1 MSGAERCA
9 DTSTITVTPPGPWWQ
24 VVDADVQTNGDL
36 RSKVPIGLYF
46 GLPGLG
52 GFPGVAKYGD
62 STSLSSLNVSAKGWL
77 ANSRYVI
84 QNNKILNYAAFSH
97 MVPADIV
104 INSVPIGSVS
114 GNYFKNNGGASSGY
128 YWFKYDAT
136 QFHLDLH
143 ITSLMNLGNRKV
155 ILFVDGADV
164 YFEGDIKVDEGQ
176 GFFLVISNKNI
187 YIDSKVTD
195 LQAVF
200 LADQG
205 FYTGTGNKQ
214 LHVKGSVAAW
224 GQVHLQRDLGA
235 AKNADTPAEVFE
247 YDPSLYLLYP
257 SKLSV
262 YKMRWKEVA
271 P

>member
-1 MSGAERCA
+1 MN
-9 DTSTITVTPPGPWWQ
+9 
-24 VVDADVQTNGDL
+24 ADVQTNGDL
-36 RSKVPIGLYF
+36 ISHTPFIDGNYFYF

-114 GNYFKNNGGASSGY
+114 GDYFKNNGEASSGY

-187 YIDSKVTD
+187 YIDSKVTG

-205 FYTGTGNKQ
+205 FYTGTGDKQ